1 MNVRGSTT
9 TPRGTRLAA
18 IGLVVATATAMLV
31 GSVSPALAAG
41 TPTASAKSPKPGGE
55 ITYGLEAETAGGWCP
70 TSARLAIS
78 GIMVENA
85 IYDTLTTPNT
95 KGEIVP
101 YLAKSVEPN
110 ADNTVWT
117 ITLRDGVKFHDGT
130 PVDAAAVAANIA
142 AYKENLLVGAGL
154 KNIASVTVDSPT
166 QLTVTTGTA
175 WPEFPW
181 FLYLDGRM
189 GIAAP
194 AQLANPD
201 TCPTNLIGSGPF
213 KLAGE
218 RVVNQPLVTAKN
230 PDYWQ
235 KDAKGTQLPYLDKL
249 TFVPVREATQR
260 VSSLQGGQLDVI
272 HTSDGQQ
279 VDQLNQL
286 KSQFNLMV
294 EKPGRREVRYYLMNA
309 QKPPLD
315 DLDARKAVAMAIDLN
330 QVNELRNNGVY
341 TVAHGPF
348 DTSVMGYLKNPGF
361 PKYNP
366 KESKKLVD
374 AYKAAHDG
382 QFSVV
387 LEHTDDPANSAEAQ
401 LLKEQLA
408 KVGIDSTLKGED
420 QTAFILS
427 AVSGNFSI
435 MLWRN
440 HPGDDPDANYQW
452 WENGSLLNFNH
463 FVDADMQAL
472 LDQGR
477 ASTDPAER
485 KKIYQDVNKLFSEK
499 LYNVWAYYSAWTIAA
514 QKNVQGLAGPPLPD
528 GEGQPLFI
536 YGRHPLLGIYL
547 SQ

>member
-1 MNVRGSTT
+1 M
-9 TPRGTRLAA
+9 
-18 IGLVVATATAMLV
+18 VVATSTALLV
-31 GSVSPALAAG
+31 GLAA
-41 TPTASAKSPKPGGE
+41 PAPAAAPAAAAKSPTPGGE

-70 TSARLAIS
+70 KDARLVIS
-78 GIMVENA
+78 GIMVATA
-85 IYDTLTTPNT
+85 IYDTLTVPNT

-110 ADNTVWT
+110 GDNTVWT

-130 PVDAAAVAANIA
+130 SVDAAAVAANID
-142 AYKENLLVGAGL
+142 AYKSNILVGQGL

-166 QLTVTTGTA
+166 QLTVTTGTP

-189 GIAAP
+189 AIAAP
-194 AQLANPD
+194 AQLASPD
-201 TCPTNLIGSGPF
+201 CDKNLIGSGPF
-213 KLAGE
+213 KLAE
-218 RVVNQPLVTAKN
+218 ARVVNQPLVTEKN

-235 KDAKGTQLPYLDKL
+235 QDAKGTQLPYLDKL
-249 TFVPVREATQR
+249 TFVVVREATQR
-260 VSSLQGGQLDVI
+260 VSSLQGGQLDVL

-286 KSQFNLMV
+286 KSKFNLMI

-309 QKPPLD
+309 AKAPLD
-315 DLDARKAVAMAIDLN
+315 DLSARKAVAMAIDLD

-366 KESKKLVD
+366 KEAKKLVE

-420 QTAFILS
+420 QTAFVLS
-427 AVSGNFSI
+427 AVGGNYSI

-440 HPGDDPDANYQW
+440 HPGDDPDVNYQW
-452 WENGSLLNFNH
+452 WQNGSLLNFND
-463 FVDADMQAL
+463 FVDADIQAL

-485 KKIYQDVNKLFSEK
+485 KKIYQDINKRFSEQV
-499 LYNVWAYYSAWTIAA
+499 YNVWAYYSAWTIAA

-528 GEGQPLFI
+528 GGGQPLFI
-536 YGRHPLLGIYL
+536 YGRHPLLGI
-547 SQ
+547 SVTK